1 MASIPYIDRQLP
13 KDQQAL
19 ADAASEANNSAPQ
32 NVPNS
37 NASLNVANQAMNY
50 GGYEYLAGAAAK
62 ELGMKYAM
70 PKVAAVGTGT
80 MTYAPHFAAF
90 GGGYQLGKE
99 LDKQYNLSEKIA
111 DAVVPN
117 QSFPAYTQNQ
127 KDLISMGYNVNKP
140 IYDTSVQGAPTLYG
154 RPTINREVIGYEK
167 MKPDAKTVDVD
178 NMSGQDF
185 AASNVEGLVDQENRV
200 FSDRVAQNKINQN
213 TLELNRAM
221 REIEAN
227 NPPVPQ
233 ESGYEEL
240 FARRDQM
247 SPEEYRLALARIA
260 GGGNDYVERARER
273 EAAGLSLTPD
283 MDEYF
288 RTQGGTVPLELAQ
301 ARNEAGM
308 QEVYSAPNREFETMY
323 EKDGKMF
330 GVLRDSDIRESFK
343 NPIEM
348 SEQDVNRFNQTM
360 SATNAPIISGTPE
373 AGLQRFKDRQGN
385 IAYGNERAI
394 SEFTPQRPEAPKAP
408 EGAQASGGL
417 SPLADEILTDYAE
430 FKESGEPLTADKQ
443 AQYEAIAGLTGRTF
457 DPDTGFSNEFN
468 PQIMENFQRR
478 VDDGL
483 IDTASLGGRELFNQ
497 FVNRDRRTSLQ
508 KATDEMNARQ
518 AESRRN
524 YEANRDTIIDGSTTA
539 RTTVFLD
546 RNQNGVDDRDE
557 GLVSE
562 RNPMQMKN
570 DFLDALGIDR
580 SSDFGTGKIRVF
592 GEMVDATPTNRALRD
607 QEKAFEAGADE
618 LGLTGGAK
626 RAYVMDQL
634 RDRAQA
640 IQDRATQQRMN
651 QLNIQN
657 IEGTIQSRGIRDQI
671 ALQGASKIETPTV
684 SASALTSV
692 QKFLDANGVDYDPE
706 TGALTS
712 RNERFLL
719 PDGKVD
725 LSPNSPLVALLRG
738 TYTGMPVEGAEAFL
752 APPPS
757 VASQIDN
764 ILEGGGIYS
773 SDGRFYVKENGKLV
787 QKNAPKL

>member
-1 MASIPYIDRQLP
+1 MASIPYIDKQLP

-70 PKVAAVGTGT
+70 PKVAAMGGAT

-90 GGGYQLGKE
+90 GGGYQLGTE
-99 LDKQYNLSEKIA
+99 LDKQYNLSGKIA

-117 QSFPAYTQNQ
+117 QSFPAYTQDQ
-127 KDLISMGYNVNKP
+127 KDLIARGYDVTKP

-154 RPTINREVIGYEK
+154 RPTMNREVIGYEK
-167 MKPDAKTVDVD
+167 MP
-178 NMSGQDF
+178 NYNEMNDF
-185 AASNVEGLVDQENRV
+185 AASEMQRVE
-200 FSDRVAQNKINQN
+200 
-213 TLELNRAM
+213 
-221 REIEAN
+221 REIPA
-227 NPPVPQ
+227 VPDTAGQ
-233 ESGYEEL
+233 YESL

-247 SPEEYRLALARIA
+247 SPDEYRLALARIA
-260 GGGNDYVERARER
+260 KEGQDYGNDRMASI
-273 EAAGLSLTPD
+273 EAGRPAFEEGVKNLQS
-283 MDEYF
+283 
-288 RTQGGTVPLELAQ
+288 TVPMELAQ

-330 GVLRDSDIRESFK
+330 GVLRGSDIRESFK

-417 SPLADEILTDYAE
+417 SPLADEILTEYAE

-468 PQIMENFQRR
+468 PQIMENFQQR

-483 IDTASLGGRELFNQ
+483 IDTANLGGRELFNQ

-508 KATDEMNARQ
+508 MATDEMNARQ

-524 YEANRDTIIDGSTTA
+524 YEANRPTIIDGSTTA

-546 RNQNGVDDRDE
+546 KNQNGVDDRDE
-557 GLVSE
+557 GLVPE

-634 RDRAQA
+634 RDRAQT
-640 IQDRATQQRMN
+640 IQDRATQQRMD

-671 ALQGASKIETPTV
+671 ALQGANKIETPTI
-684 SASALTSV
+684 SASTLGQI
-692 QKFLDANGVDYDPE
+692 QKFLDANGVDYDPT